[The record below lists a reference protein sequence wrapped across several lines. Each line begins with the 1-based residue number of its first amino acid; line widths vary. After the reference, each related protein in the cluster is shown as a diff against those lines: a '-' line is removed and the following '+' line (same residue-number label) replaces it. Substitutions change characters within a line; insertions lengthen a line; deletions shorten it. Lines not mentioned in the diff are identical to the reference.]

1 MTKISKQEFFD
12 LDPMEVDEKYGEFL
26 TEEDSKELEK
36 VFNDESVDDQDYIE
50 KFYDMV
56 YKRVRELGLVS

>member
-1 MTKISKQEFFD
+1 MTKISKQDFFD
-12 LDPMEVDEKYGEFL
+12 LGPMEVDEKYGEFL

>member
-1 MTKISKQEFFD
+1 MTKISKQDFFE
-12 LDPMEVDEKYGEFL
+12 LGPIKIDEKYGEFL